1 MSIGTSLFRARS
13 SKVDLKRQENN
24 NTDGVKETQYLC
36 RKSRA
41 NSQRDKLAA
50 KIEVRGSR
58 QKKWDARPSRAQG
71 EKSAEITLFF
81 LYGFLDAE
89 QHGSEPLVQPWNG
102 VKFFHLPIPEE
113 ILAKKTTQN
122 ITVYALFFASKEK
135 LLCWSKLVSFL
146 SFFFFIFQLNEVVRK
161 VRRWKSIFC
170 LKMTDLQSQ
179 CRHPRSVLHMHL
191 EVSRSQRR
199 TLL

>member
-1 MSIGTSLFRARS
+1 MVWKKHSVCAGSQGLIVKGISWL
-13 SKVDLKRQENN
+13 LKLKWEAQ
-24 NTDGVKETQYLC
+24 G
-36 RKSRA
+36 
-41 NSQRDKLAA
+41 
-50 KIEVRGSR
+50 
-58 QKKWDARPSRAQG
+58 KKKDARPSRAQG
-71 EKSAEITLFF
+71 EKSTEITLFF

-113 ILAKKTTQN
+113 ILAKITTQN
-122 ITVYALFFASKEK
+122 ITGV
-135 LLCWSKLVSFL
+135 CT
-146 SFFFFIFQLNEVVRK
+146 FFFCVKGEAVMLVETSKFQLKEVVRK
-161 VRRWKSIFC
+161 VRKWKNIFC

>member
-1 MSIGTSLFRARS
+1 MVWKKHSVCAGSQGLIVKGISWL
-13 SKVDLKRQENN
+13 LKLKWEAQ
-24 NTDGVKETQYLC
+24 GK
-36 RKSRA
+36 
-41 NSQRDKLAA
+41 
-50 KIEVRGSR
+50 
-58 QKKWDARPSRAQG
+58 KKWDARPSRAQG

-113 ILAKKTTQN
+113 ILAKITTQN
-122 ITVYALFFASKEK
+122 ITGVCTFFFASKEK
-135 LLCWSKLVSFL
+135 PLCWSKLVYF
-146 SFFFFIFQLNEVVRK
+146 NWRK
-161 VRRWKSIFC
+161 VRKWKSIFC

-199 TLL
+199 TLLLARLLWSYILYLKLGFSFLSIYF